1 MCIGLGLRNLDN
13 VLFIVDVMFV
23 HVRYDKATHFLV
35 IVGSTSPTLYDSMF
49 TITLTTYDCACM
61 SV

>member
-1 MCIGLGLRNLDN
+1 MCIGLGLRNL

-49 TITLTTYDCACM
+49 TITLTT
-61 SV
+61 